1 MNQENECQIVPTR
14 NLRKNSGHQSLA
26 YISLRVN
33 SPSHGIFSNLDW
45 HAIGIEDSSHGKE
58 NEFSIIG
65 FYVSIFGRS
74 ATASLTWR
82 SKEETHVFSLTS
94 GKTPER

>member
-1 MNQENECQIVPTR
+1 M
-14 NLRKNSGHQSLA
+14 L
-26 YISLRVN
+26 
-33 SPSHGIFSNLDW
+33 SPINIFSNLDW

-94 GKTPER
+94 GKTPETVFDQSFISFSLLLPLTILLLSFS

>member
-1 MNQENECQIVPTR
+1 MRLLTFHCLLLGGLHVRELPDSYF
-14 NLRKNSGHQSLA
+14 L
-26 YISLRVN
+26 
-33 SPSHGIFSNLDW
+33 GINR
-45 HAIGIEDSSHGKE
+45 
-58 NEFSIIG
+58 FSIIG